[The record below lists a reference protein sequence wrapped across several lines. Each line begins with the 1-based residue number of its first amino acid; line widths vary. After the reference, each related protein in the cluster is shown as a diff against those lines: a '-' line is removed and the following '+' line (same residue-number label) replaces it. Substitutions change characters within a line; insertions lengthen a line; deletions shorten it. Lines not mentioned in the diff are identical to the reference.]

1 MNVFDKSVDRAGFS
15 WRNAVAA
22 LTGAALVFS
31 MLLVFDRL
39 VDQFSHLQ
47 GSLKAVLLSI
57 AYILPPAA
65 ISLIAIVLLFRCKD
79 DRAISRIA
87 LALVAV
93 SLLCRVIWVSVFD
106 SYQVNDFGYYLRCA
120 VDVVRTGSP
129 AGSSFCEGVY
139 WKRSAV
145 YTYPIVLLFGQS
157 LLAVKLANVL
167 LATLTSWIFFN
178 TGRIIFGARVAAI
191 GLAFFIWQPDLWYAM
206 TLASHDIP
214 GLFWLAVF
222 YCLCTHLVLR
232 LLSHSKR
239 WISVVALSLCLGGAI
254 FFLEFS
260 RSYQYGGFVALVL
273 YGIVHAGLIIFAE
286 RGSGSEMARF
296 LALRFP
302 KDASKRDRLKVA
314 LVHAVLLVVIP
325 LGVYRLAS
333 AGFWRVWEVQPG
345 HGDSGLICYLSLM
358 DVLGT
363 SNYEEINNWYDR
375 QCPQIPSSEKT
386 AFAIR
391 KVLHDVTHDPHEF
404 LRHLQ
409 RKNRVLG
416 HDDDYIDWS
425 TYAQY
430 EIWDTTH
437 DQVRRINR
445 SHLQEQYRAAGM
457 AAVLVLALL
466 LWRLLLYPGLA
477 FRLSELIPLSF
488 SGMYYLMFLYLV
500 ESQPR
505 YDIYLAFPF
514 SWMAAQAVEDL
525 RRRMAG
531 GPVAET
537 SGFPHARRR
546 LYLGGTAILAVLLSA
561 YWGTAVLIADS
572 SLTLRDQSG
581 FATVPSNQVLPE
593 ARKYPQVA
601 PVFVRNSHKQ
611 LMLAYPAGVTLEADS
626 IVAAQRTFTVKE
638 KASHHLRFFISTYS
652 VREEPF
658 DKLLTW
664 EDTDLEYLVA
674 VNGRIIA
681 SGNLNAIRDNRYLS
695 LYPEDGLVFAPRMTV
710 QIIVRNTEKI
720 EKVEPNRGP
729 IMSLEY
735 IDLQ

>member
-1 MNVFDKSVDRAGFS
+1 MSVFDKSDDRAGFS
-15 WRNAVAA
+15 WRNAATA
-22 LTGAALVFS
+22 LTGAVLVFS

-39 VDQFSHLQ
+39 VDQFSPLQ

-57 AYILPPAA
+57 AYILPPVAV
-65 ISLIAIVLLFRCKD
+65 SLIAIVLLFRCKD

-106 SYQVNDFGYYLRCA
+106 SYQVNDFGYYLQCGA
-120 VDVVRTGSP
+120 HVVRTGSP
-129 AGSSFCEGVY
+129 NGSVFCDGAY
-139 WKRSAV
+139 WKRSV
-145 YTYPIVLLFGQS
+145 FYTYPLVRFFGES
-157 LLAVKLANVL
+157 LLAIKLANLL
-167 LATLTSWIFFN
+167 LATLTSWIFFLA
-178 TGRIIFGARVAAI
+178 GRIIFGARVAAI

-214 GLFWLAVF
+214 GLFWLGCFF
-222 YCLCTHLVLR
+222 YLCACLQHRLISPSGRWAPSVL
-232 LLSHSKR
+232 
-239 WISVVALSLCLGGAI
+239 LSLCLGGSI

-260 RSYQYGGFVALVL
+260 RSYQYGGILAVVL
-273 YGIVHAGLIIFAE
+273 YGIVHAGLIVFAG
-286 RGSGSEMARF
+286 RGGRSEMTRF

-302 KDASKRDRLKVA
+302 QDALKRDRLKVA

-325 LGVYRLAS
+325 LGVYRFAS
-333 AGFWRVWEVQPG
+333 SAFWHIWKVQPTQG
-345 HGDSGLICYLSLM
+345 ETGLICYLSVM

-375 QCPQIPSSEKT
+375 QCPQIKGPEKT
-386 AFAIR
+386 IFAMR
-391 KVLHDVTHDPHEF
+391 KVLHDVTHDPREF

-416 HDDDYIDWS
+416 NDDDYIEWS

-445 SHLQEQYRAAGM
+445 SHLQEQYRAVGM
-457 AAVLVLALL
+457 AEVLVLALV

-477 FRLSELIPLSF
+477 FRLSELILLSF
-488 SGMYYLMFLYLV
+488 SGMYYLMFLFLV

-531 GPVAET
+531 GPVAEP

-561 YWGTAVLIADS
+561 YWGAAVLIAGS
-572 SLTLRDQSG
+572 PLTLRDQSG
-581 FATVPSNQVLPE
+581 FAPVSRDQILPE

-611 LMLAYPAGVTLEADS
+611 LMLAYPPGITLKANS
-626 IVAAQRTFTVKE
+626 IVAVQRTFAIKE
-638 KASHHLRFFISTYS
+638 KASHHLRFFISNYS

-658 DKLLTW
+658 DKLLSW

-674 VNGRIIA
+674 VNGKIVA
-681 SGNLNAIRDNRYLS
+681 FGNVNNIRDNKYIS
-695 LYPEDGLVFAPRMTV
+695 LYPKDGLIFAPRMTI
-710 QIIVRNTEKI
+710 QLIVRNPEKI
-720 EKVEPNRGP
+720 DLVEPYRGP
-729 IMSLEY
+729 LMSLEY